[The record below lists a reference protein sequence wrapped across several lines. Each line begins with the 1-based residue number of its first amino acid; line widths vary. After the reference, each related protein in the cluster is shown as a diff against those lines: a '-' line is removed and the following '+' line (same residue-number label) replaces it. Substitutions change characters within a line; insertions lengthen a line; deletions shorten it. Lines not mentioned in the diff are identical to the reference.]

1 MTSRY
6 LHKLLAVALLVS
18 AACASGPPIPP
29 QPDVVDATLPAP
41 ADQVRMAVIQVLT
54 DGGYEVEEVEKED
67 DAVEQKNGHTLT
79 TGYREE
85 IRSPWDWL
93 LRRRFGTGRSRV
105 DALVTPADDQTTR
118 LSLHVLYEGK
128 DGIFTRWEESPTAL
142 PQSAENQLRLIKNA
156 LHIL

>member
-6 LHKLLAVALLVS
+6 LHKLLAVALLAS
-18 AACASGPPIPP
+18 AACASGPPIPH

-67 DAVEQKNGHTLT
+67 DAVEQKNDHTLT

-105 DALVTPADDQTTR
+105 DALVTSADDQTTR
-118 LSLHVLYEGK
+118 LRLHVLYEGK

>member
-18 AACASGPPIPP
+18 AACVSGPPIPH

-67 DAVEQKNGHTLT
+67 DAVEQKNDHTLT

-105 DALVTPADDQTTR
+105 DALVTPSDDQNTR
-118 LSLHVLYEGK
+118 LRLHVLYEGK

>member
-1 MTSRY
+1 MSSRY
-6 LHKLLAVALLVS
+6 LHKLLAVALLAS
-18 AACASGPPIPP
+18 AACASGPPIPH

-105 DALVTPADDQTTR
+105 DALVTPSDDQNTR
-118 LSLHVLYEGK
+118 LRLHVLYEGK

-142 PQSAENQLRLIKNA
+142 TQSAENQLRLIKNA